1 MDRRE
6 TAYALFDSSELNST
20 LTQHPRRVWHD
31 IAVQSTLREGKSRNR
46 RRLLSAL
53 ALALFIAPL
62 LTGCL
67 RVQVSMGVS
76 ANDRVSGQIVAA
88 TIPTS
93 DTDTGPTL
101 VAPSSLASK
110 IRITEYRQDGYV
122 GTEARFSDLSFGDVQ
137 TLATM
142 SEQATGSTQLVLQRS
157 GDSVT
162 LDGKADLQSV
172 PVQGTDV
179 QFTIAFPARIGTT
192 NGTREGDNIITWKL
206 PAGEVT
212 SMRAEVNYPDPNTR
226 SFAGWAGIVG
236 GVTIGV
242 AAIVGAMAWVTRNPP
257 IRRRGS
263 ASTGTGAPP
272 SP

>member
-1 MDRRE
+1 M
-6 TAYALFDSSELNST
+6 
-20 LTQHPRRVWHD
+20 
-31 IAVQSTLREGKSRNR
+31 
-46 RRLLSAL
+46 L
-53 ALALFIAPL
+53 ALALFLAPL

-76 ANDRVSGQIVAA
+76 ADDRVSGQIVAA

-101 VAPSSLASK
+101 TAPSTLASK
-110 IRITEYRQDGYV
+110 IRIEEYKQDGYV
-122 GTEARFSDLSFGDVQ
+122 GTQARFSDLSFGDVQ
-137 TLATM
+137 TLGSM
-142 SEQATGSTQLVLQRS
+142 SGQATGSFQLVMQRS
-157 GDSVT
+157 GDQVT
-162 LDGKADLQSV
+162 LDGKADLQTV

-192 NGTREGDNIITWKL
+192 NGTRDGDNIITWKL

-236 GVTIGV
+236 GVTVGV
-242 AAIVGAMAWVTRNPP
+242 AAIVGAMAWVTRNPSV
-257 IRRRGS
+257 RRDAEGS
-263 ASTGTGAPP
+263 DKPAGSGRDSA
-272 SP
+272 